1 MQGDI
6 KEVVGVLMRCVGGGE
21 TTHEEVEE
29 LMFDADGAL
38 GMAVNGGFLAL
49 MEFAFDRDER
59 MRDPAKDAAM
69 RADLQ
74 HALDEIVRLA
84 EAQ

>member
-21 TTHEEVEE
+21 TTYEEVEE
-29 LMFDADGAL
+29 LMFDADGEL
-38 GMAVNGGFLAL
+38 DIAVSGGFLTL

-59 MRDPAKDAAM
+59 MKDPAKDAAM
-69 RADLQ
+69 RVDLQ
-74 HALDEIVRLA
+74 HALDAIVRAA